1 MSYAY
6 STEPPTKGKVI
17 LHTTVGELEIEL
29 WPKEAPKACRNFLQL
44 CLEGFYDNTI
54 FHRVVPDFIAQGGD
68 PTGTGLG
75 GESIYGGPF
84 QDEYHTRLR
93 FTHRGLLAMANTG
106 PNSNRSQ
113 FFFTLGK
120 TEELNRQNT
129 IFGKIVGDTIYNLLK
144 IGELEI
150 GSDERPIYP
159 AKILNTHIMSNPFD
173 DIIPRT
179 TAEDRAAVLEREA
192 AQLAKE
198 QDALRPKSKKNLSLL
213 SFGEEAE
220 ETTEIVRSKHK
231 ILSMHDAID
240 DDSRLVK
247 QAAVEIPAD
256 RSENRTDQG
265 TRLKKSGMPS
275 KVQASN
281 KESEKRHRSVSSD
294 SDSDVDLDNDDQS
307 HTRRSKPNH
316 AATTTQDEIRRVSN
330 QIRSIGKDPTESIGT
345 TKTEPITSGSSKS
358 GKAAPS
364 VNDLRRAYL
373 SSGKAVAGKRK
384 AQTTSL
390 DAIKQ
395 LEDFQKRLRQASA
408 AERDRHPKSNS
419 NNRDTLISDKGNTLG
434 CQSCRDTTGDGE
446 DMGDVNDVG
455 WMTSKLVFGKELG
468 GANVYKP
475 KIDDYSVFDPR
486 QDPSLGSGLSDKGV
500 AMAQS
505 KRSSDIWQQK
515 AVPGS
520 RHSRD
525 SKSSRGNNNMRSH
538 R

>member
-1 MSYAY
+1 M
-6 STEPPTKGKVI
+6 E
-17 LHTTVGELEIEL
+17 
-29 WPKEAPKACRNFLQL
+29 
-44 CLEGFYDNTI
+44 
-54 FHRVVPDFIAQGGD
+54 
-68 PTGTGLG
+68 
-75 GESIYGGPF
+75 
-84 QDEYHTRLR
+84 RLKP
-93 FTHRGLLAMANTG
+93 LSANTG

-240 DDSRLVK
+240 DDSRL
-247 QAAVEIPAD
+247 I
-256 RSENRTDQG
+256 S
-265 TRLKKSGMPS
+265 
-275 KVQASN
+275 
-281 KESEKRHRSVSSD
+281 
-294 SDSDVDLDNDDQS
+294 DNDDQS

-434 CQSCRDTTGDGE
+434 KDSSHGADPSAREDDWECDLHFVKGCQSCRDTTGDGE

>member
-75 GESIYGGPF
+75 GESIYGGPMSII
-84 QDEYHTRLR
+84 QDFDLPTEDYWPWQT
-93 FTHRGLLAMANTG
+93 LAPTPIAV
-106 PNSNRSQ
+106 S

-281 KESEKRHRSVSSD
+281 KESEKRHRPVSSD
-294 SDSDVDLDNDDQS
+294 SDSDVDSDNDDES

-373 SSGKAVAGKRK
+373 SSG
-384 AQTTSL
+384 
-390 DAIKQ
+390 
-395 LEDFQKRLRQASA
+395 
-408 AERDRHPKSNS
+408 
-419 NNRDTLISDKGNTLG
+419 NTLGKDSSHGADPSAREDDWECDLHFVKG

-525 SKSSRGNNNMRSH
+525 SKSSRGNNNTRSH